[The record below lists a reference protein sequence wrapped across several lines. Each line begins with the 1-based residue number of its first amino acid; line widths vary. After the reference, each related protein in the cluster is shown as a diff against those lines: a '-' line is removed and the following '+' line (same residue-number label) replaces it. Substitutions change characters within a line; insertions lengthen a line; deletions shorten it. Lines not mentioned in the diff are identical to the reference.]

1 MIYRSLALV
10 SMATF
15 YIIYFV
21 KLFLQKKRGIRV
33 YKLAQ
38 NEKKSKKNITEIL
51 LKIVSFLLP
60 VLELV
65 SIVIGRSYLPI
76 MGKVIGVYFAFF
88 ADFLFLNAVIS
99 MKDSWRVGVAED
111 EKDRKLITSGIYKF
125 SRNPA
130 FLAFD
135 LLYIGIVL
143 MYCNIPLI
151 ICTLAALVIFHLQI
165 LSEEKFLK
173 ETLKEEAAKAPDDDD
188 NWMNDLIG

>member
-21 KLFLQKKRGIRV
+21 KLFLQKKRGIKV

-38 NEKKSKKNITEIL
+38 KEKKNKSDIIEIL
-51 LKIVSFLLP
+51 LKAVSFSLP
-60 VLELV
+60 VLELI
-65 SIVIGRSYLPI
+65 SIIIGRSYLPL
-76 MGKVIGVYFAFF
+76 MGKVIGVYFAVF
-88 ADFLFLNAVIS
+88 ADFLFLNAIIT
-99 MKDSWRVGVAED
+99 MKDSWRVGVAKD
-111 EKDRKLITSGIYKF
+111 EKDRKLITNGIYKF

-130 FLAFD
+130 FLGFD

-151 ICTLAALVIFHLQI
+151 ILTVVAIIIFHLQI
-165 LSEEKFLK
+165 INEEKFLE
-173 ETLKEEAAKAPDDDD
+173 ETLGEEYSD
-188 NWMNDLIG
+188 